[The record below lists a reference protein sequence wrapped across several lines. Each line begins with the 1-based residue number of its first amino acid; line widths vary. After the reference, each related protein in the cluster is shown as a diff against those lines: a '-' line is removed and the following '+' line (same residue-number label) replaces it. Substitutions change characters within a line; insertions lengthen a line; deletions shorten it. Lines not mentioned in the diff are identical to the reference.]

1 MPDGR
6 EPARLRLGDGVAGL
20 DAGAWDACAGRGNPF
35 LSHDFLAALEESG
48 CVGRRTG
55 WRPCPLLLEA
65 GDGALLGAVP
75 LYLKSHS
82 AGEYVFDHGWAEA
95 YEQAGGTYY
104 PKLLAAVPFTPVPG
118 PRLLVRPGP
127 EAENHRRQLAEGLLA
142 VARQLGVSSLHVNFA
157 EPTDSA
163 ALAAAGMMRRVSTQY
178 HWENRGYDSFE
189 AFLAELSSRKRK
201 MIRKE
206 REAARR
212 EGLQLRRLVGADI
225 KPRHWQQFYR
235 FYIDTSER
243 KWGRPYLTRPFFEAI
258 GERMADRIL
267 LVMAEDDGT
276 PVAGALNL
284 FGSEALY
291 GRNWGSDGAFK
302 FLHFEA
308 CYYQAI
314 DFAIENR
321 LARVEAGAQGEH
333 KIARGYLPVETR
345 SFHFIADPRF
355 ASAVAYFL
363 AREGRAVEQERDAL
377 AEYSPFRCE
386 GPEPAEAKAKGTA
399 KAQRHGEE

>member
-6 EPARLRLGDGVAGL
+6 GEPRLRLGEGVAPL
-20 DAGAWDACAGRGNPF
+20 DARAWDACAGGDNPF
-35 LSHDFLAALEESG
+35 LSYDFLAALEETG

-65 GDGALLGAVP
+65 AGGALLGAVP

-82 AGEYVFDHGWAEA
+82 AGEYIFDHGWAEA
-95 YEQAGGTYY
+95 YERAGGSYY

-127 EAENHRRQLAEGLLA
+127 EAETHRRHLAKGLTA
-142 VARQLGVSSLHVNFA
+142 AAGQLGVSSLHVNFA
-157 EPTDSA
+157 EPADAA
-163 ALAAAGMMRRVSTQY
+163 ALAAAGMMQRVGTQY
-178 HWENRGYDSFE
+178 HWQNRGYDSFE
-189 AFLAELSSRKRK
+189 AFLGALASRKRK

-212 EGLQLRRLVGADI
+212 EGLNLRRLVGGDI
-225 KPRHWQQFYR
+225 KPQHWQQFYR

-243 KWGRPYLTRPFFEAI
+243 KWGRPYLNRAFFEAI
-258 GERMADRIL
+258 GARMADRIL
-267 LVMAEDDGT
+267 LVMADHDGT
-276 PVAGALNL
+276 AVAGALNL
-284 FGSEALY
+284 IGHEALY
-291 GRNWGSDGAFK
+291 GRNWGSDGAFR

-345 SFHFIADPRF
+345 SLHFIADPRF
-355 ASAVAYFL
+355 AAAVDDFL
-363 AREGRAVEQERDAL
+363 KREARAVEQERDAL
-377 AEYSPFRCE
+377 AEYAPFKN
-386 GPEPAEAKAKGTA
+386 EAAA
-399 KAQRHGEE
+399 PQRDE

>member
-6 EPARLRLGDGVAGL
+6 DQPRLRLGEGVGPL
-20 DAGAWDACAGRGNPF
+20 DAGAWDACAGGDNPF
-35 LSHDFLAALEESG
+35 LSHDFLAALEETG

-55 WRPCPLLLEA
+55 WRPCPLLLE
-65 GDGALLGAVP
+65 GPDGALLGATP

-82 AGEYVFDHGWAEA
+82 SGEYIFDHGWAEA
-95 YEQAGGTYY
+95 YERAGGNYY

-127 EAENHRRQLAEGLLA
+127 EAEAHRRNLAQGLVA
-142 VARQLGVSSLHVNFA
+142 AARQLGVSSLHVNFA
-157 EPTDSA
+157 EPADAA
-163 ALAAAGMMRRVSTQY
+163 ALAKTGLMQRVGTQY
-178 HWENRGYDSFE
+178 HWQNRGYDSFE
-189 AFLAELSSRKRK
+189 AFLGALASRKRK

-206 REAARR
+206 RAAAWR
-212 EGLQLRRLVGADI
+212 EGLSLRRLVGGDI

-235 FYIDTSER
+235 FYMATSER
-243 KWGRPYLTRPFFEAI
+243 KWGRPYLNRAFFEAI
-258 GERMADRIL
+258 GARMAERIL
-267 LVMAEDDGT
+267 LVMAEHDGT

-284 FGSEALY
+284 FGREALY

-314 DFAIENR
+314 EFAIENR

-345 SFHFIADPRF
+345 SLHFIADPRF
-355 ASAVAYFL
+355 VAAVEDFLRREARAVA
-363 AREGRAVEQERDAL
+363 QEREAL
-377 AEYSPFRCE
+377 AGYAPFKCE
-386 GPEPAEAKAKGTA
+386 NEPGFKNTTKT
-399 KAQRHGEE
+399 QRHGEE

>member
-1 MPDGR
+1 
-6 EPARLRLGDGVAGL
+6 
-20 DAGAWDACAGRGNPF
+20 
-35 LSHDFLAALEESG
+35 
-48 CVGRRTG
+48 
-55 WRPCPLLLEA
+55 PLLLEA

-127 EAENHRRQLAEGLLA
+127 EAETHRRQLAEGLLA

-163 ALAAAGMMRRVSTQY
+163 ALAAAGMMQRVSTQY

-243 KWGRPYLTRPFFEAI
+243 KWGRPYLTRAFFEAI

-355 ASAVAYFL
+355 AAAVADFL
-363 AREGRAVEQERDAL
+363 ARETRAVEQERDAL

-386 GPEPAEAKAKGTA
+386 GPEPAEARTKGTA
-399 KAQRHGEE
+399 KAARSHGEE